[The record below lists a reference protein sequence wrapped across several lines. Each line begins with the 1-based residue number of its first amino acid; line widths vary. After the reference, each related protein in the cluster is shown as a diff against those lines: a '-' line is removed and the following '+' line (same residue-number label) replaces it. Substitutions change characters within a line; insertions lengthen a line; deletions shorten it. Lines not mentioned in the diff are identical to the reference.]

1 MKQNQTSAR
10 LSLLHP
16 LLLLISVTYSPF
28 QTNAL
33 GNNETDRLALLEFKK
48 AITKDPDGVFHSW
61 NSSLHFCNWAGITCN
76 QEQRVTSLLLVEHSF
91 QGTLSP
97 HVGNLSFLQSINLT
111 DNHFRGRIPPEF
123 GNLARLRELVLVSN
137 SLEGEIPINLTRCTQ
152 LRGIWLSDNGLV
164 GKIPQE
170 IGGWSNLE
178 VIRMSRNNLS
188 GPIPA
193 SLGNLSKLQDFGV
206 PYNNLEGRI
215 PDTVGQLSRMS
226 AFVVGVNQL
235 RGTIPPSL
243 YNLSTMTKLTLIHNQ
258 FHGRIPL
265 DIGFTLP
272 NLLMYGI
279 NLNWMSGPI
288 PSSFCNMTRMQ
299 GITMNENSFSGSI
312 PSCFGSLP
320 DLVYFH
326 AGVNNL
332 GTNSSDGSDFEFMT
346 GLTNCSQLQELGVT
360 LNNLGGK
367 LPASVGNLSQQLY
380 QLYLGINAI
389 IGNIPEEIENL
400 VSLNNVDLSNNLF
413 TGEIPSYFGKFQ
425 SLQGLSLAGNQ
436 LSGQIPNTLG
446 NISQLTQL
454 DLSENQLEGG
464 IPRSLGNCRQ
474 LNQLDLSSNKLTA
487 EIPTEVFNLSS
498 LSVQLNLSR
507 NLFGGQVPDE
517 IGSLE
522 NVEAVDLSYNFL
534 TGVMPVTIGNCKSLK
549 ILNMQQNSFDGNIPS
564 TLASLKVV
572 ESLDLSMN
580 NFTGGIPP
588 GLQDIQTMQYLN
600 LSFNHLQGEVPTKG
614 IFSNS
619 SGLSVMGNL
628 MLCNGISELRL
639 PNCPTKAARKHK
651 SAATIKLTLIT
662 VLVSLFII
670 FVSGLLL
677 LRYKT
682 RRSRRQTSDADS
694 ALKHFVMVSFK
705 DLYQGTNGFS
715 SENLIGS
722 GGFGTIYKGVLEQM
736 ETPVAVKVLNNIQDK
751 KAHKSLL
758 AECNALKNV
767 RHRNLVRILTYCS
780 SLDHKGND
788 FKALVFEFMPN
799 GSLEEWLHSDRNLT
813 LIHRLNIAVDVASG
827 LHYLHHLSGT
837 PIVHCDL
844 KPSNVLLDADMIAHV
859 GDFGLARIL
868 STDTSNS
875 PSQSKSSTIGI
886 KGTIGYA
893 PPEYGMGSDVS
904 MEGDM
909 YSYGIL
915 LLEMFTGK
923 RPTNEMFKEGINLCN
938 FVKAAIPQDILS
950 ILDPSMF
957 LPLVAI
963 GDRGV
968 VRSRTT
974 GHTGDTGIEIEEM
987 VLTQSA
993 RDCLESLLQTAISC
1007 SVDLSR
1013 ERMKIADVARKL
1025 TSIRDSFVASTSIA
1039 RRMPERG

>member
-16 LLLLISVTYSPF
+16 LLLLISITHSSF
-28 QTNAL
+28 QTNAS

-61 NSSLHFCNWAGITCN
+61 NSSLHFCNC
-76 QEQRVTSLLLVEHSF
+76 
-91 QGTLSP
+91 
-97 HVGNLSFLQSINLT
+97 FLQSINLT
-111 DNHFRGRIPPEF
+111 DNHFRGGIPSEF
-123 GNLARLRELVLVSN
+123 GNLARLRELGLTSN
-137 SLEGEIPINLTRCTQ
+137 SLGGEIPINLTRCTQ

-206 PYNNLEGRI
+206 PYNNLQGRI
-215 PDTVGQLSRMS
+215 PDTVGQLSS
-226 AFVVGVNQL
+226 LSVFVVGVNQL

-243 YNLSTMTKLTLIHNQ
+243 YNLSTLTALTLIHNQ

-320 DLVYFH
+320 DLQYFH
-326 AGVNNL
+326 AGANNL
-332 GTNSSDGSDFEFMT
+332 GTNSSDGGDFEFMT

-389 IGNIPEEIENL
+389 TGSIPEEIENL
-400 VSLNNVDLSNNLF
+400 VSLNNVDLSYNLF

-425 SLQGLSLAGNQ
+425 SLQGLSLTGNQ

-454 DLSENQLEGG
+454 DLSENQLEGA

-487 EIPTEVFNLSS
+487 EIPTEVFSLSS

-549 ILNMQQNSFDGNIPS
+549 ILNLQQNSFDGNIPS

-580 NFTGGIPP
+580 NFTGGIPT

-639 PNCPTKAARKHK
+639 PNCPTKAAR
-651 SAATIKLTLIT
+651 
-662 VLVSLFII
+662 
-670 FVSGLLL
+670 LLL
-677 LRYKT
+677 LHYKT

-694 ALKHFVMVSFK
+694 ALNHFVMVSYK
-705 DLYQGTNGFS
+705 DIHQGTNGFS

-780 SLDHKGND
+780 SLDNKGND

-813 LIHRLNIAVDVASG
+813 LIQRLNIAVDVASG
-827 LHYLHHLSGT
+827 LHYLHDLSGT

-844 KPSNVLLDADMIAHV
+844 KPSNVLLDADMIARV

-868 STDTSNS
+868 STDTSNN
-875 PSQSKSSTIGI
+875 PCQSKSSTIGI

-893 PPEYGMGSDVS
+893 PP
-904 MEGDM
+904 GDETKNKEFKNNHNVTTH
-909 YSYGIL
+909 SL
-915 LLEMFTGK
+915 LL
-923 RPTNEMFKEGINLCN
+923 
-938 FVKAAIPQDILS
+938 
-950 ILDPSMF
+950 
-957 LPLVAI
+957 
-963 GDRGV
+963 
-968 VRSRTT
+968 
-974 GHTGDTGIEIEEM
+974 
-987 VLTQSA
+987 
-993 RDCLESLLQTAISC
+993 LLHQI
-1007 SVDLSR
+1007 
-1013 ERMKIADVARKL
+1013 I
-1025 TSIRDSFVASTSIA
+1025 
-1039 RRMPERG
+1039 

>member
-16 LLLLISVTYSPF
+16 LLLLISITHSSF
-28 QTNAL
+28 QTNAS

-61 NSSLHFCNWAGITCN
+61 NSSLHFCNW
-76 QEQRVTSLLLVEHSF
+76 SF

-111 DNHFRGRIPPEF
+111 DNHFRGGIPSEF
-123 GNLARLRELVLVSN
+123 GNLARLRELGLTSN
-137 SLEGEIPINLTRCTQ
+137 SLGGEIPINLTRCTQ

-206 PYNNLEGRI
+206 PYNNLQGRI
-215 PDTVGQLSRMS
+215 PDTVGQLS
-226 AFVVGVNQL
+226 
-235 RGTIPPSL
+235 SL
-243 YNLSTMTKLTLIHNQ
+243 SV
-258 FHGRIPL
+258 F
-265 DIGFTLP
+265 
-272 NLLMYGI
+272 GI

-320 DLVYFH
+320 DLQYFH
-326 AGVNNL
+326 AGANNL
-332 GTNSSDGSDFEFMT
+332 GTNSSDGGDFEFMT

-389 IGNIPEEIENL
+389 TGSIPEEIENL
-400 VSLNNVDLSNNLF
+400 VSLNNVDLSYNLF

-425 SLQGLSLAGNQ
+425 SLQGLSLTGNQ

-454 DLSENQLEGG
+454 DLSENQLEGA

-487 EIPTEVFNLSS
+487 EIPTEVFSLSS

-549 ILNMQQNSFDGNIPS
+549 ILNLQQNSFDGNIPS

-580 NFTGGIPP
+580 NFTGGIPT

-639 PNCPTKAARKHK
+639 PNCPTKAARKQK
-651 SAATIKLTLIT
+651 RAATIKLTFIT

-670 FVSGLLL
+670 FATGLLL
-677 LRYKT
+677 LHYKT

-694 ALKHFVMVSFK
+694 ALNHFVMVSYK
-705 DLYQGTNGFS
+705 DIHQGTNGFS

-780 SLDHKGND
+780 SLDNKGND

-813 LIHRLNIAVDVASG
+813 LIQRLNIAVDVASG
-827 LHYLHHLSGT
+827 LHYLHDLSGT

-844 KPSNVLLDADMIAHV
+844 KPSNVLLDADMIARV

-868 STDTSNS
+868 STDTSNN
-875 PSQSKSSTIGI
+875 PCQSKSSTIGI

-893 PPEYGMGSDVS
+893 PP
-904 MEGDM
+904 GDETKNKEFKNNHNVTTH
-909 YSYGIL
+909 SL
-915 LLEMFTGK
+915 LL
-923 RPTNEMFKEGINLCN
+923 
-938 FVKAAIPQDILS
+938 
-950 ILDPSMF
+950 
-957 LPLVAI
+957 
-963 GDRGV
+963 
-968 VRSRTT
+968 
-974 GHTGDTGIEIEEM
+974 
-987 VLTQSA
+987 
-993 RDCLESLLQTAISC
+993 LLHQI
-1007 SVDLSR
+1007 
-1013 ERMKIADVARKL
+1013 I
-1025 TSIRDSFVASTSIA
+1025 
-1039 RRMPERG
+1039 